1 MAGES
6 KLEGF
11 AELELAFRHLETD
24 LPKATLRKAVKGGA
38 DKVLQAARP
47 AAPELTGALKGG
59 LKLHKEKSRIPGKVV
74 YDVYPDPKK
83 NDIFRKPVQNP
94 VRSKSDHAYYPA
106 SQEYGYPTRAA
117 DGGMGYKRSTGEVIR
132 LEKVPGKHYMLAGAE
147 LAGEAA
153 KQSIADD
160 ILNAIYEEFGD

>member
-1 MAGES
+1 MTGES

-11 AELELAFRHLETD
+11 VELELAFRHLETD
-24 LPKATLRKAVKGGA
+24 LPKATLQKAVKGGA
-38 DKVLQAARP
+38 DKVLQAVRP
-47 AAPELTGALKGG
+47 AAPELTGALKSG
-59 LKLHKEKSRIPGKVV
+59 LKTHKEKSRITGKMV

-117 DGGMGYKRSTGEVIR
+117 DGGTDYRRTTGEMIR
-132 LEKVPGKHYMLAGAE
+132 LERVPGKHYMLTGAE
-147 LAGEAA
+147 LVGEAA

-160 ILNAIYEEFGD
+160 ILEAIYDELGG